1 MKVAE
6 IFKST
11 IMLMEDDIARLLY
24 HCFVPHDD
32 HSDFVD
38 RRKIIL
44 S

>member
-1 MKVAE
+1 VKVAE

-24 HCFVPHDD
+24 YCFVPHDD
-32 HSDFVD
+32 CSNFID